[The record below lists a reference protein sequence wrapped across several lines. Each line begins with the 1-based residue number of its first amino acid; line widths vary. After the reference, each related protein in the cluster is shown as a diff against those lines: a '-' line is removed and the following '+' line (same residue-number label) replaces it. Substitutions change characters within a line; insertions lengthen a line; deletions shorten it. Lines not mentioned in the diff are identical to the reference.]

1 MIFTELLLQKLAGPN
16 LAEWLAPLVIGLFYV
31 TLSSLLMRDL
41 CPGDCR
47 VACYGRTVCVWLV
60 SPNAYCDS
68 VTL

>member
-47 VACYGRTVCVWLV
+47 VACYGPPSVFGWFRRT
-60 SPNAYCDS
+60 PI
-68 VTL
+68 VTP